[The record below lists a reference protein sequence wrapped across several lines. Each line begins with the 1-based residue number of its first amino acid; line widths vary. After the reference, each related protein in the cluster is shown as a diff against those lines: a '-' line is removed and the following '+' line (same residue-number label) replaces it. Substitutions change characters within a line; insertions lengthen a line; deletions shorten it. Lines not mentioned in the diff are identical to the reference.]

1 MSAHHIFIDEDVMRA
16 HLVELSK
23 LLHEGKISPIV
34 DKVFRY
40 EEVAEAQK
48 YIHDRKNRGKVLL
61 DFSPR

>member
-1 MSAHHIFIDEDVMRA
+1 MGTWEDEDVMRA
-16 HLVELSK
+16 HLVELAK
-23 LLHEGKISPIV
+23 LLQEGKISPIV

-40 EEVAEAQK
+40 EEVAQAQK